1 MLSISTDFISK
12 YRNYLA
18 LTIMLFSII
27 LLIPGLTQPILT
39 IKAEVVFFGRTKT
52 LLHDTRSIWDTVLQF
67 KNDGHFLVAGLIFLF
82 SIFIPFL
89 KLSLFIFGILFKKG
103 TLLPF
108 IHQGINAI
116 SKWAMADVFVVG
128 LWILFLSANTMDA
141 VSASMGSGFYYFTGY
156 CLMSI
161 LGFQSY
167 KINHS

>member
-1 MLSISTDFISK
+1 MLC
-12 YRNYLA
+12 
-18 LTIMLFSII
+18 SII

-39 IKAEVVFFGRTKT
+39 IKAEVVFFGMTKT

-103 TLLPF
+103 THLSF
-108 IHQGINAI
+108 IHHGINAI